1 MMSDQYR
8 PMNPV
13 EIEREILDLSN
24 KISHGVRVFSE
35 RYRAFL
41 DADREYDRA
50 YAAAYLGCEDGSI
63 KDREKHAVLAT
74 ISQREARDVAEVAY
88 KHADKLHRSLS
99 DSLRALQSV
108 GASVRMQYATAGRGE
123 F

>member
-1 MMSDQYR
+1 MTDQYR

-24 KISHGVRVFSE
+24 KISRGVRVFSE
-35 RYRAFL
+35 RYQAFL
-41 DADREYDRA
+41 DADREFDRA
-50 YAAAYLGCEDGSI
+50 FAAAYLGCEDGSI

-88 KHADKLHRSLS
+88 KHADKMHRALS

>member
-1 MMSDQYR
+1 MTADQY
-8 PMNPV
+8 PVMNPV
-13 EIEREILDLSN
+13 EVERKILELSN
-24 KISHGVRVFSE
+24 RISAGVKVFSE
-35 RYRAFL
+35 RYQAFL

-63 KDREKHAVLAT
+63 KDREKHATLVT
-74 ISQREARDVAEVAY
+74 IEQREARDVAEVAY
-88 KHADKLHRSLS
+88 KHADKMHRALS

>member
-1 MMSDQYR
+1 MTDQYR

-50 YAAAYLGCEDGSI
+50 FAAAYLGCEDGSI
-63 KDREKHAVLAT
+63 KDREKHAVLVT
-74 ISQREARDVAEVAY
+74 IEQREARDVAEVAY
-88 KHADKLHRSLS
+88 KHADKMHRALS

>member
-1 MMSDQYR
+1 MTDQYR

-24 KISHGVRVFSE
+24 KISHGVRAFSE
-35 RYRAFL
+35 RYQAFL

-50 YAAAYLGCEDGSI
+50 YAAAYLGREDGSI

-74 ISQREARDVAEVAY
+74 ISQREARDLAEVAY
-88 KHADKLHRSLS
+88 KHADKMHRALS